1 MKVKD
6 DAALWFETQGQDIQ
20 DFEVP
25 PEVNEHDAEA
35 DGDDLPAD
43 EMPYAEQEEEDERI
57 TQADISQRIHALE
70 INRPTVEVIVSV
82 MNAVVPALGL
92 ALLKLDDD
100 GAEDLDLTD
109 EEHETLVKAWADY
122 LGDKNVQ
129 VRPGTALLMAIASI
143 YGSKIFLA
151 LRNKKSRREI
161 DILQRE
167 NERLRE
173 HNVRLQE
180 EVDDSGN
187 HIIHTEHES

>member
-82 MNAVVPALGL
+82 MNAVVPAPGL

-129 VRPGTALLMAIASI
+129 VRPGTTLLMAIASI
-143 YGSKIFLA
+143 YGSNIYLA

-187 HIIHTEHES
+187 HIKHTEHES